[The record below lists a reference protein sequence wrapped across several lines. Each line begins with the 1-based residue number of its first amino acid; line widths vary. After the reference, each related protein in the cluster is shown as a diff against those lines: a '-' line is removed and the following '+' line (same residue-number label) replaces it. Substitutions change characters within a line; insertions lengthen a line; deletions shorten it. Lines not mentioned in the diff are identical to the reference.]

1 MTNKLPNRT
10 IPLARQIRGGF
21 AIAACICSVWGSLAA
36 QEKSSTEN
44 TPSAENPA
52 SETSAAEQNTEK
64 TYRQAARTL
73 IEARKRIEGYDSI
86 KADML
91 ETVLLGTRRY
101 QAQGEYLQTRGNKL
115 RLSFEFSIKGADG
128 KPLEASLL
136 QVSNGEVMH
145 SSYQVGS
152 DLQVSRRDVLQILT
166 ALEEHPSLGMDQMKA
181 RLGLGG
187 LPALLASIQI
197 SFRFDVLRNESIQGI
212 DFVLVAGSWHDKLLK
227 KFRPKGAKPDTP
239 LPAHIPDRIHVYF
252 DKESLFPRRLLY
264 LKKIGDGYQPMMTL
278 DFVNVEQNV
287 AVNEDS
293 FVFYSPE
300 GAVSQDITQNIISQI
315 VEAAERGREN
325 LAPPESSP
333 KTDAPNEKS
342 GK

>member
-10 IPLARQIRGGF
+10 IPLARQIQGGF
-21 AIAACICSVWGSLAA
+21 VIAVCICSVWGSLAA
-36 QEKSSTEN
+36 QEKSPAEN
-44 TPSAENPA
+44 SPSAEKPTA
-52 SETSAAEQNTEK
+52 ESSAAELDAKK
-64 TYRQAARTL
+64 TYQQAAKTL
-73 IEARKRIEGYDSI
+73 IDARKRIEGYDSI

-101 QAQGEYLQTRGNKL
+101 QAQGEYVQARGNKV
-115 RLSFEFSIKGADG
+115 RLSFQFSVKGADG

-145 SSYQVGS
+145 SSYQIGT
-152 DLQVSRRDVLQILT
+152 DLQVSRRDVQQILA

-187 LPALLASIQI
+187 LPALLASIQV
-197 SFRFDVLRNESIQGI
+197 SFRFDVLRNESIQGTDYI
-212 DFVLVAGSWHDKLLK
+212 LVAGGWNDSLLNR
-227 KFRPKGAKPDTP
+227 FRPKGAKPDTP

-287 AVNEDS
+287 AISADD
-293 FVFYSPE
+293 FLFYPPE

-315 VEAAERGREN
+315 VKASEREQEKTS
-325 LAPPESSP
+325 PPVTSP
-333 KTDAPNEKS
+333 KTDAPKEKS